1 IPSEDIRW
9 VNDGPG
15 FSHRGGG
22 LGENRPKNHIGAV
35 PGAGRKSNRSE
46 TQNGAGNMTD
56 DIEIL
61 HTDTLIKEVEKV
73 VAASNPDRL
82 EIEKAKKML
91 KEHEQALI
99 DAISR
104 LTYVSDGDSDGD
116 QQY

>member
-1 IPSEDIRW
+1 M
-9 VNDGPG
+9 NDGPG

-61 HTDTLIKEVEKV
+61 HTDTLIKEVLINLVDTICRQYSMFYAVSSVK
-73 VAASNPDRL
+73 
-82 EIEKAKKML
+82 IELFLFFFKN
-91 KEHEQALI
+91 
-99 DAISR
+99 
-104 LTYVSDGDSDGD
+104 
-116 QQY
+116 